1 MPGTIPAGST
11 CSELASTI
19 DLLPTFGKMA
29 GIPLNHTLDGRDIG
43 NLVKGKSG
51 AKTPHDFF
59 LYYLHNDT
67 LSAIRMGDWK
77 LILSVPVQGHSQKV
91 EPKKYSKDTFEPE
104 LYNLRDDIGETK
116 NLCKEHPEI
125 AEKLLRRAH
134 AEAAKL
140 EP

>member
-1 MPGTIPAGST
+1 
-11 CSELASTI
+11 
-19 DLLPTFGKMA
+19 MA
-29 GIPLNHTLDGRDIG
+29 GIPLTHTLDGRDIG
-43 NLVKGKSG
+43 DLVKGKSG

-77 LILSVPVQGHSQKV
+77 LIFSVPVVGYSQKV
-91 EPKKYSKDTFEPE
+91 ELKKYSKDAFEAE

-116 NLCKEHPEI
+116 NLYNEYPEI
-125 AEKLLRRAH
+125 AEKLLKRAR